1 MGFRALRISENK
13 DGSFSRE
20 IAERNIDELPENEV
34 LIKVSY
40 SSLNY
45 KDALSATGNK
55 GITRKFPHTPGI
67 DAAGYVVSSTD
78 ENFKEGDAVV
88 VTGHDLGMNTPG
100 GYGEYIRVPAS
111 WVIPKPHSYDLK
123 ESMIIG
129 TAGFTAATALY
140 KMERLHINP
149 SSGPIVV
156 TGSTGGVGSLAVSI
170 LSRAGYEVIA
180 ITGKTDTQEYLQ
192 NLGAKQ
198 IEPRSF
204 VDDQSGKALL
214 RPIWAGAIDTV
225 GGNTLNTLL
234 KACKNEGCVASTGLV
249 SSPRLDT
256 TVYPF
261 ILNGVSL
268 MGIGSAE
275 TPDNIRREIWS
286 LLDTNWNVQSKL
298 DSIGTE
304 VSLEELNDVYID
316 KILAGKTRGRI
327 IVKHQSL

>member
-1 MGFRALRISENK
+1 MGFRALWISENQ
-13 DGSFSRE
+13 DGSFSRN
-20 IAERNIDELPENEV
+20 IIERNIDELPENEV
-34 LIKVSY
+34 LIKVLF

-67 DAAGYVVSSTD
+67 DAAGIVVSSIHPD
-78 ENFKEGDAVV
+78 YKEGDEVV

-111 WVIPKPHSYDLK
+111 WIIPKPRSYDLK

-170 LSRAGYEVIA
+170 LSSSGYEVIA
-180 ITGKTDTQEYLQ
+180 ITGKTNAEEYLQ

-198 IEPRSF
+198 IEPRAF

-214 RPIWAGAIDTV
+214 RPQWAGAIDTV

-234 KACKNEGCVASTGLV
+234 KACSNEGCVASTGLV

-268 MGIGSAE
+268 LGIGSAE
-275 TPDNIRREIWS
+275 TPGKIRKEIWS
-286 LLDTNWNVQSKL
+286 LLDTNWNVQPKL
-298 DSIGTE
+298 ASIATE
-304 VSLEELNDVYID
+304 VSLEELNEVYFD

-327 IVKHQSL
+327 IIRHEH